1 MLIKGITKTSNS
13 SFSQVSSLYACFD
26 MRMYCHDM
34 TIEDTADQGS
44 NPWSIHLEVKAQG

>member
-1 MLIKGITKTSNS
+1 MLITGITKTSNS